1 MEITIKLIE
10 IDTSIGYTVAMWEE
24 YLQEVIDDGMSE
36 DITELDSSD
45 YYELYPTA
53 DAYYSLNN

>member
-1 MEITIKLIE
+1 MEITIKPIE
-10 IDTSIGYTVAMWEE
+10 IDTHIGDIVSVWAE
-24 YLQEVIDDGMSE
+24 YLNEVIDDGMQE